1 MKKFIKDYLS
11 FSRKESYAAISI
23 MFIAAIFIALPYYN
37 SAKKN
42 KEPVNT
48 AIQKLIVINQPQ
60 KDSSDNKNTDD
71 ALINHQP
78 TYIKNQSYPSQHIT
92 PFQFDP
98 NTIDEAGFQKLGLST
113 KLIRT
118 MMNYRSKGGK
128 FKTPEDI
135 RKIWGLKKED
145 ADLLVPY
152 ITITAKTNNYQPA
165 SNYHQYQKPQPTII
179 DVNTATVEDFKALPG
194 VGNLAYKIVKFR
206 EKLGGF
212 ININQVKETYG
223 LTDSVYQAM
232 QPYLSFS
239 ATNIQKLNI
248 NTLSDFELGKHPY
261 ISREVAKAIAIY
273 RTQHGSY
280 TRVEDIKKIVFINQA
295 TYQKI
300 AAYLTV
306 E

>member
-23 MFIAAIFIALPYYN
+23 MFIAAIFIALPLYN
-37 SAKKN
+37 SSKKN

-48 AIQKLIVINQPQ
+48 TLNKLSVIKQSSN
-60 KDSSDNKNTDD
+60 DSSDNNNTDD
-71 ALINHQP
+71 DVLYHQK
-78 TYIKNQSYPSQHIT
+78 TYAKKQSSEGSHIT

-98 NTIDEAGFQKLGLST
+98 NTLDEAGFQKLGLSA
-113 KLIRT
+113 KLIKT
-118 MMNYRSKGGK
+118 MMNYRSKGGT

-145 ADLLVPY
+145 ADMLVPY
-152 ITITAKTNNYQPA
+152 ITIVAKANNYKP
-165 SNYHQYQKPQPTII
+165 SNNYNKFQKPQPTII
-179 DVNTATVEDFKALPG
+179 DVNTATVEDFKVLPG

-223 LTDSVYQAM
+223 MTDSVYMAM
-232 QPYLSFS
+232 QPFLSFS

-280 TRVEDIKKIVFINQA
+280 TRLEDIKKIVFINQA

-300 AAYLTV
+300 VPYLTV